1 MQTFDPNNTFNFSKL
16 HLATP
21 QPIQGGAYITKI
33 SVIDP
38 ESTPLYVQFPKCT
51 TKQGIIQNKRGTY
64 TDLLYLVGS
73 NEILQEWISNL
84 EITCQHIINSK
95 KDQWFHNDLSQ
106 DDIEHMMSPISR
118 IYKSGQQVLIRC
130 TINQCMVYDEKL
142 QRKNLDDITNTNTII
157 PLVCIEGI
165 RFTAKSF
172 EFDIKLV
179 QSMILDPEPDIN
191 DVCLIKHSGISNS
204 LGDLKNIPQENT
216 SVENVTDRNN
226 HIPSVLSAQPIKTET
241 PQQPVEAP
249 SPPPVEE
256 SPVGASPIEASSV
269 EASSVEASPV
279 EASPVEES
287 PVEESQTL
295 PVAQESVE
303 PHVEPHVESHVE
315 VQSPLP
321 VEAPSSP
328 SKNTESKESNQDSKI
343 PDIMEVDLE
352 IDDDSSD
359 NDIQLRNPNEIYYE
373 IYRAAREKAKHMRRV
388 AIEALLEAKQIKTK
402 YMLDDIDDSSDEEEQ
417 L

>member
-130 TINQCMVYDEKL
+130 TINQCMVYNEKL

-191 DVCLIKHSGISNS
+191 DVCLIKHSGISKS
-204 LGDLKNIPQENT
+204 LGDLKNIPEENT
-216 SVENVTDRNN
+216 SVENVTDSNN
-226 HIPSVLSAQPIKTET
+226 HIPSVLSAQHEKTKDS
-241 PQQPVEAP
+241 QQPVEIPAP
-249 SPPPVEE
+249 PS
-256 SPVGASPIEASSV
+256 VGASPV
-269 EASSVEASPV
+269 EASPVAQEPVTQEPVEPPVEDESVEASPV
-279 EASPVEES
+279 EASPVTQEPVEAS
-287 PVEESQTL
+287 PVEAS
-295 PVAQESVE
+295 PVEAS
-303 PHVEPHVESHVE
+303 
-315 VQSPLP
+315 P
-321 VEAPSSP
+321 VEAPSPP
-328 SKNTESKESNQDSKI
+328 SKNTESKEPIQDSKI